1 MGYVSFAERTE
12 RGLGRMETHHDH
24 GVDRAA
30 VDMMDAGTG
39 LALLDVRVPG
49 LEGPVGG
56 EDGEEGGGGRV
67 DDGDGLGGGGVS
79 HNTGHHGHG
88 SEGKVG
94 EDHLE

>member
-1 MGYVSFAERTE
+1 M
-12 RGLGRMETHHDH
+12 
-24 GVDRAA
+24 VDAC
-30 VDMMDAGTG
+30 TG

-67 DDGDGLGGGGVS
+67 DDGDGLEGGGVS

-88 SEGKVG
+88 GKGKVG